1 MINIS
6 KQELIKMKELQEF
19 FLSLLFPVL
28 QEFELSV
35 RKSSQR
41 GENIGFEK
49 RKFELTE
56 DFIRDC

>member
-1 MINIS
+1 MINIL
-6 KQELIKMKELQEF
+6 KQELIKMKELQEWKY
-19 FLSLLFPVL
+19 FLLPVF

-41 GENIGFEK
+41 GEKIGVER

>member
-1 MINIS
+1 M
-6 KQELIKMKELQEF
+6 LMKELQEWKKKF
-19 FLSLLFPVL
+19 FLSFLFPVL
-28 QEFELSV
+28 REFELSV

-41 GENIGFEK
+41 GEKIGFER